1 MQLSRSKWKR
11 SGVVAL
17 ALLALLAL
25 VAEGVFWLGST
36 LATRPALA
44 GNCAVLVL
52 GYPSNADG
60 SPNSVQRVRVAAG
73 VLAYRRNHCERIIMS
88 GGAAHNTSIEA
99 DVMARLALEDGVPA
113 SQLVIEKRA
122 QNTWQNVEYSLP
134 FLDGFAHLFVASDTL
149 HAVRGRRYLCTQ
161 RPPWCDRVAVAPP
174 AYKPFARPLWKIGAV
189 LYELH
194 AWIRDRLV
202 DGRTSYRAAPR

>member
-36 LATRPALA
+36 LAVRPPVS

-60 SPNSVQRVRVAAG
+60 SPNPAQRARVAAG
-73 VLAYRRNHCERIIMS
+73 TLAYRRNHCERIILS
-88 GGAAHNTSIEA
+88 GGAAHNASIEA
-99 DVMARLALEDGVPA
+99 DVMGRLAVEDGLPV
-113 SQLVIEKRA
+113 SQVVLETRA

-134 FLDGFAHLFVASDTL
+134 FLDGFAQLFVASDTL
-149 HAVRGRRYLCTQ
+149 HAVRGRRYLC
-161 RPPWCDRVAVAPP
+161 RE
-174 AYKPFARPLWKIGAV
+174 RPLWKLGADAEV
-189 LYELH
+189 VAGSRSTQEPHYT
-194 AWIRDRLV
+194 AYAPGNDRERS
-202 DGRTSYRAAPR
+202 DQRSGG